1 MLDEIFD
8 YLLEFGFTKEELRRF
23 EDENSEMFEVDLK
36 VVKDNIEFLFNKK
49 LTKEE
54 IIEVIKNDP
63 FMLTDKKN
71 RRDYY
76 DKLYMEVL
84 NLTEEEIKSLI
95 KSNNDVYSAS
105 PVELEKIINYLSG
118 KNKDVKKMILSYPK
132 IITMRLDDIKNIM

>member
-76 DKLYMEVL
+76 DKLYIDVL
-84 NLTEEEIKSLI
+84 KLTDEEIKSLI

-132 IITMRLDDIKNIM
+132 IITMRLDDIKNII

>member
-8 YLLEFGFTKEELRRF
+8 YLLEFGFTKEDLRRF

-76 DKLYMEVL
+76 DKLYIKVL

-105 PVELEKIINYLSG
+105 PVELEKIINYLSS

>member
-63 FMLTDKKN
+63 FMLTDKKI

-76 DKLYMEVL
+76 DKLYIDVL
-84 NLTEEEIKSLI
+84 KLTDEEIKSLI

-105 PVELEKIINYLSG
+105 PVELEKIINYLSS